1 MTRELDLPVL
11 PVQPLF
17 DGPLDIVGD
26 VHGEWLA
33 LRSLLAHLGYDAH
46 GEHRLGRRLVFV
58 GDLCDRGPDSPAV
71 MEFVQRLVERGV
83 AQCVLGNHEL
93 NLVRQERKPGN
104 GWFFDEHRDHARPE
118 YRHARRATAR
128 DRDAIRH
135 FAASLPL
142 ALQRADLRVTHAAWH
157 EDSVRAVS
165 QHGAVSHLDRYRH
178 YETQVDAAVG
188 EALAA
193 QARAERR
200 EFGAAL
206 YDRQNPVP
214 LLGAIAI
221 TDELYQM
228 RNPLRVLTS
237 GLERRAAR
245 SFFASGKWRMVERV
259 AWWQEYAEPIPVVM
273 GHYWRWID
281 SGGRAHYSH
290 GELDLFRDVQPFDW
304 LGPRANVYCIDYSVG
319 ARFREIH
326 DGHAPGTFTR
336 LAALRWPE
344 RDVVTE
350 NGERIPT

>member
-1 MTRELDLPVL
+1 MTREVDLPVL

-26 VHGEWLA
+26 VHGEWQA
-33 LRSLLAHLGYDAH
+33 LRSLLAHLGYDEH

-71 MEFVQRLVERGV
+71 LEFVQRLIERGC

-104 GWFFDEHRDHARPE
+104 GWFFEQHRDHVRPE
-118 YRHARRATAR
+118 YRDACRATAR
-128 DRDAIRH
+128 QRDAIRH
-135 FAASLPL
+135 FVATLPL
-142 ALQRADLRVTHAAWH
+142 ALERPDLRITHAAWH
-157 EDSVRAVS
+157 EDSIREVI
-165 QHGAVSHLDRYRH
+165 QHGALSHLDRYRH
-178 YETQVDAAVG
+178 YEIQVDAEVG
-188 EALAA
+188 ESLSVRALE
-193 QARAERR
+193 ERR
-200 EFGAAL
+200 RFGAAL

-214 LLGAIAI
+214 LLEGIAI

-237 GLERRAAR
+237 GLERRAER
-245 SFFASGKWRMVERV
+245 SFFASGKWRMVERI
-259 AWWQEYAEPIPVVM
+259 AWWRAYAEPVPVVM
-273 GHYWRWID
+273 GHYWRWINA
-281 SGGRAHYSH
+281 GGNAHYSH
-290 GELDLFRDVQPFDW
+290 GELDLFRDDRPFDW

-326 DGHAPGTFTR
+326 DGHLPGTFTR

-344 RDVVTE
+344 REIVTE
-350 NGERIPT
+350 NGERIQT